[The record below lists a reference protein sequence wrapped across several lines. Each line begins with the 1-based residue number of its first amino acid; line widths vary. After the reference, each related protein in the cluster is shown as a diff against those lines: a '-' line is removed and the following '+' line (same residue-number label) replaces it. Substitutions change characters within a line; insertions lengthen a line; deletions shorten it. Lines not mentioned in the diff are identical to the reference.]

1 MEEATAKGKSTPAV
15 TTGKSHKGVAEAGQ
29 GSQSAPPPGMGTGT
43 AGLKLDQYGTN
54 LLGASTH
61 FSFPSLLTCGQE
73 VPQMELAGAENGRVG
88 LEGSSIS
95 TVTDPL
101 SSWSVDSPDP
111 LGPPAKVARREAGA
125 GISTVA
131 EVVLLGEAV
140 GEEAGAVGQA
150 MVQDLLQ
157 EARTA
162 TPVVR
167 GPRSAAIPYARKTAS
182 KPASAVRKSARHG
195 KGRTAASTTV
205 MEKAQQLAADKNLE
219 TAGINNKKA
228 DKGTDFAILD
238 ILPDSH
244 LSSVVKDSCIVFSPS
259 LGCPGEALSIIR
271 AKEQVQAALAA
282 TARRL
287 QLESEAR
294 KAAETTSMAPAQERQ
309 GALEE
314 QGSDSRVGQP
324 LRDEEAAS
332 TASEGEEDD
341 QVNGT
346 HLATAAGPDLDGA
359 KGRTTQAPKRRRK
372 KSSLTVRK
380 NSSKRRGA
388 S

>member
-1 MEEATAKGKSTPAV
+1 
-15 TTGKSHKGVAEAGQ
+15 
-29 GSQSAPPPGMGTGT
+29 
-43 AGLKLDQYGTN
+43 
-54 LLGASTH
+54 
-61 FSFPSLLTCGQE
+61 
-73 VPQMELAGAENGRVG
+73 
-88 LEGSSIS
+88 
-95 TVTDPL
+95 
-101 SSWSVDSPDP
+101 
-111 LGPPAKVARREAGA
+111 VARREAGA

-131 EVVLLGEAV
+131 EVVVLGEAV

-195 KGRTAASTTV
+195 KGTAASTTV

-219 TAGINNKKA
+219 TAGTNNKKA

-346 HLATAAGPDLDGA
+346 HLATAAVPDLDGA

-388 S
+388 A